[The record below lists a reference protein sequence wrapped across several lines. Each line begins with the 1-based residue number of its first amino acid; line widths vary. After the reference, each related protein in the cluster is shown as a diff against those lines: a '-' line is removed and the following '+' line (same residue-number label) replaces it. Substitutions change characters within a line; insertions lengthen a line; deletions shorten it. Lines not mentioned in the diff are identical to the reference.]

1 MPLPG
6 GWSGPP
12 ARGGGLPTGR
22 DRGQIGRA
30 VGRGGWTPENAGS
43 VRPAPRGGKVLTPGP
58 LPGLISPM
66 RLRIAVGRYL
76 GLVLAGAI
84 LAWASTLA
92 RGQTLFTVA
101 TYNLE
106 NYVDVASPGRVPKPP
121 EARAKIREILLQL
134 RPDVLAV
141 QEIGRPS
148 ALLELRDA
156 LAAAGLNYPHWEH
169 VSGFDTNIFVAVLSR
184 FPIVARRPHTNETF
198 LHQGR
203 RFQTSRGFAE
213 VDIRVNDRYQFT
225 LFTAH
230 LKSRRVVEYGDEAEL
245 RLQEALKLRALIE
258 ARLKADPRANV
269 LVVGDFNDTKD
280 RPPIRTLLGRGA
292 LQLVDARPAERNGD
306 NAPPPNPAWDPRWI
320 TWTHFYGKEDSYQ
333 RIDYILMS
341 PGMAREW
348 HREGSY
354 VPNIPNWGVASDHRP
369 VVAAFYAED
378 R

>member
-1 MPLPG
+1 M
-6 GWSGPP
+6 
-12 ARGGGLPTGR
+12 
-22 DRGQIGRA
+22 
-30 VGRGGWTPENAGS
+30 V
-43 VRPAPRGGKVLTPGP
+43 
-58 LPGLISPM
+58 PM
-66 RLRIAVGRYL
+66 RMRWSCGRIL
-76 GLVLAGAI
+76 GVVLGAWVWA
-84 LAWASTLA
+84 LAQ
-92 RGQTLFTVA
+92 GQTLFTVA

-121 EARAKIREILLQL
+121 ESRAKIQEILLQI
-134 RPDVLAV
+134 RPDVLAL

-148 ALLELRDA
+148 ALLELRNA
-156 LAAAGLNYPHWEH
+156 LATAGLDYPYWEH

-184 FPIVARRPHTNETF
+184 FPIVERRPHTNESF
-198 LHQGR
+198 LLQGR

-213 VDIRVNDRYQFT
+213 VDIQVNDRYRFT

-230 LKSRRVVEYGDEAEL
+230 LKSRRAVEYADEAEL
-245 RLQEALKLRALIE
+245 RLQEALRLRALVE
-258 ARLKADPRANV
+258 ARLKAHPQVNL
-269 LVVGDFNDTKD
+269 LVAGDLNDTKD
-280 RPPIRTLLGRGA
+280 RPPIRTLIGRGA

-306 NAPPPNPAWDPRWI
+306 NAPPPDPTWDPRWI
-320 TWTHFYGKEDSYQ
+320 TWTHYYGKEDSYQ

-369 VVAAFYAED
+369 VVVAFYAED